1 MKLKVLRKE
10 NLSSI
15 SMLSGEVRVSMYLQF
30 SKNIQLDGQILVQN
44 GIMIGAAGELIL
56 RKIIDQM

>member
-44 GIMIGAAGELIL
+44 SIMIGAAGELIL

>member
-1 MKLKVLRKE
+1 MTLKGLRKE
-10 NLSSI
+10 NLSLKSI
-15 SMLSGEVRVSMYLQF
+15 LSGEVRLSTYLQF